1 MVEAGAATGTEF
13 CEAAGRFAH
22 DLGAVFAGDV
32 EAQPAIE
39 LIADAEAENRRV
51 LYFLLV
57 DGPACRPDE
66 RGIRLA
72 MIERLE
78 VLDADPDVTAQIP
91 AARLDDRRMRRLIHH
106 WRRRGQIGGE
116 GGGAD

>member
-1 MVEAGAATGTEF
+1 
-13 CEAAGRFAH
+13 
-22 DLGAVFAGDV
+22 
-32 EAQPAIE
+32 
-39 LIADAEAENRRV
+39 
-51 LYFLLV
+51 
-57 DGPACRPDE
+57 
-66 RGIRLA
+66 

-91 AARLDDRRMRRLIHH
+91 AARLDDRRRRRLIHH